1 MGAALPATE
10 PGWTKPITGG
20 LRGVGARTWCG
31 KGDRSDKSLSKSEW
45 VGRVGMPLLTSSPP
59 ALHSRGR
66 VVLPVRTAMAQ
77 LNKPPPKSDF
87 WPSA

>member
-10 PGWTKPITGG
+10 RGWTKPITGG

-45 VGRVGMPLLTSSPP
+45 VGRVGMTLLTSGASF
-59 ALHSRGR
+59 AWARGA
-66 VVLPVRTAMAQ
+66 PVRTAMAQ
-77 LNKPPPKSDF
+77 LLPKFDF
-87 WPSA
+87 WAGA